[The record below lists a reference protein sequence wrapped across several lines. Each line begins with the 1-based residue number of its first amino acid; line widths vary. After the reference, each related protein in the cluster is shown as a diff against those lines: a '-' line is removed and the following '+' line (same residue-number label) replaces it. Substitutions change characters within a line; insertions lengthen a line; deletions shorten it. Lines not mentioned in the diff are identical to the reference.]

1 MCFVDVGNRQ
11 IWLMYRKYKQ
21 VLKLLSPQNIQNLPT
36 PSVLEVTKV
45 QNVSTDYGG
54 NAGTK
59 PTYFFPSQVPRFH
72 WSLVTLF
79 PEVGGV
85 VVPILGDQHHLWL
98 LGVFSTTNG
107 CQSFDLIVT
116 DTTWNSFNIPTL
128 DVFSA
133 SLRFRRW
140 DQGYTFGRNASAW
153 GIRLP
158 LFCGCGRSASPGIE
172 GIWKVITKKPWAS
185 KTYHFSDFPWRK
197 NDTFSFNPPFKK
209 GLISL
214 RSSEISSYST
224 NEDRDCLKIN
234 PPLVGNRYQ
243 PLS

>member
-1 MCFVDVGNRQ
+1 M
-11 IWLMYRKYKQ
+11 WAPK
-21 VLKLLSPQNIQNLPT
+21 
-36 PSVLEVTKV
+36 
-45 QNVSTDYGG
+45 
-54 NAGTK
+54 AGTK

-140 DQGYTFGRNASAW
+140 DQGYTFARNTSAW

-224 NEDRDCLKIN
+224 NEDRDCLIIPNIQSLFLSPESSIHHWWVTGIN
-234 PPLVGNRYQ
+234 PYHRLPPIQPRSVHYQ
-243 PLS
+243 LNQ